1 MEKFFQC
8 FYCNQLIDN
17 VYESE
22 CCGKLYCSNCIS
34 KLISK
39 KCSLCQNNLFFQ
51 KNLFAQRMLKNI
63 KIKCKYNC
71 GKTLSY
77 EEMKRHL
84 LTCENKTY
92 LCEFDHDDNNN
103 NNIEFKGNKNEIL
116 EHLKTSHPIHLLIF
130 MESYYMFKNTI
141 NKIIKCNKNDAENEN
156 EDETVL
162 DFTNS
167 NNNEIISR
175 FSGNDILPVNYIV
188 NEDSDEDLLDRHYA
202 FVPRFNRRGNI
213 RMRRRGNHRFV
224 RNIEDTIS
232 FESVEYNNNNN
243 FNNNIINNNNNIDN
257 NINNNIDNNNIIINN
272 NEINNNNNNNNNNI
286 NNIIDNKNN
295 INNINESDFYD

>member
-39 KCSLCQNNLFFQ
+39 KCNLCQNNLFFQ

-77 EEMKRHL
+77 EDMKRHL

-92 LCEFDHDDNNN
+92 LCEFEHNDNNN
-103 NNIEFKGNKNEIL
+103 NIQFKGNKNEIL
-116 EHLKTSHPIHLLIF
+116 EHLKNNHPIHLLIF
-130 MESYYMFKNTI
+130 MECYYMFKNTI
-141 NKIIKCNKNDAENEN
+141 NKIIKCNKNDGENEN

-188 NEDSDEDLLDRHYA
+188 NEDSDEDLLHRFDDRHYA

-213 RMRRRGNHRFV
+213 RMRRGGNHRFV

-232 FESVEYNNNNN
+232 FESIEYNN
-243 FNNNIINNNNNIDN
+243 I
-257 NINNNIDNNNIIINN
+257 
-272 NEINNNNNNNNNNI
+272 NNNNNNNNNI
-286 NNIIDNKNN
+286 NNINNNIINNNNNNIISNNIDNNINNNNNINNIDNINN